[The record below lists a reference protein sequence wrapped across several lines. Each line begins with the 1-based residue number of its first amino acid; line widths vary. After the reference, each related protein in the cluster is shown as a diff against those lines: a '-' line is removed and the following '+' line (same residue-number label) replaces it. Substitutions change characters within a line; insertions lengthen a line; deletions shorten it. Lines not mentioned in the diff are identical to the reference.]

1 MIAALETDM
10 LAFDAR
16 AGLVPSTMLVGLRL
30 SFDIHSAIARH
41 SPNDLQVLRWF
52 EDLAGV
58 CRTPENL

>member
-1 MIAALETDM
+1 M